1 MESIWETTCHWGI
14 DARVELL
21 GDKGDPVLRVG
32 CDEHWVELPAE
43 RLQEELPRLGSTT
56 PESPNS

>member
-1 MESIWETTCHWGI
+1 MESIWETTCHCGA

-21 GDKGDPVLRVG
+21 GDKENTVLRVG

-43 RLQEELPRLGSTT
+43 RLREELTRLGSTT